1 MASKPPKI
9 VVKRGDDFR
18 LDMTVQDLNNDA
30 ARASK
35 LLVESTYAAYQA
47 ALAADPQVPA
57 DITSTYNAYVAAET
71 QFAIDIKVDI
81 TGWTITSQL
90 AWVGKLVS
98 TFQIVII
105 DPLEGTFSVRL
116 GNADTALWKPRE
128 YDMDVQFLRPEGK
141 VSSETFLVVVERDIT
156 NG

>member
-9 VVKRGDDFR
+9 MVKRGDDFR

-35 LLVESTYAAYQA
+35 GLMESTYAAYQA

-57 DITSTYNAYVAAET
+57 DITSTYNAYVAAEAA
-71 QFAIDIKVDI
+71 FAEDIKVDI
-81 TGWTITSQL
+81 TGWTITSKL

-98 TFQIVII
+98 TFTIVII

-116 GNADTALWKPRE
+116 GNAQTALWKPRE

-141 VSSETFLVVVERDIT
+141 VSSETFLVIVERDIT